1 MGRGGHLPHL
11 FDAAILR
18 RRHPRRLPPGAHPA
32 LRPTGALP
40 SYPPYSYSHAH
51 HGHALTALL
60 SDLQAQLEAL
70 LSSAAQRRYLRAHP
84 ATADFRRRFNL
95 PIYFQLRVQEV
106 GRLLDA
112 VLLPRGTPLAAAA
125 AATPPPPAAGG
136 ESRALVLPPPPPPTL
151 STAAALALVEAV
163 RLCFSPAVL
172 LRPLSARF
180 LRLALQTVTRFGEW
194 VLSLPPPTTVAA
206 EPAPAAT
213 PPPAAAAPAAAP
225 AAAAAGTAHGASQAE
240 GGGEGDCLLYVG
252 LHLDVRDC
260 LAWLRALAPLLP
272 ALIGLDDTDAA
283 ATAATHPAST
293 AASLGGECSAALLEA
308 SESLAAADDQLR
320 TALVG
325 RRVLP
330 MCSWRR
336 LQGGRVG
343 LPPGHVASSFALRA
357 LV

>member
-1 MGRGGHLPHL
+1 MGRGGHLPYRV
-11 FDAAILR
+11 DAAILR

-112 VLLPRGTPLAAAA
+112 VLLPRGTPLAA

-240 GGGEGDCLLYVG
+240 GGGEGDCLLYVV

-325 RRVLP
+325 RRVP